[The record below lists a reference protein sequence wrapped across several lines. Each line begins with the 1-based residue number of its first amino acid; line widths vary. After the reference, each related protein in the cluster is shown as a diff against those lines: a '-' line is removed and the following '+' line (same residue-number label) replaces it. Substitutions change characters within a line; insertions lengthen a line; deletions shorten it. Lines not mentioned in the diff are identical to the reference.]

1 MLKKLFLLS
10 SVLLIG
16 VSSQAQFVL
25 KATPLVILKN
35 QIVNISGEFAIPTA
49 PDFTFTVGL
58 ANNFVY
64 KGELTDSLLILNNAR
79 SFKGLSI
86 EPELKYYW
94 APRKNQF
101 EGFYTGIFSS
111 FRYSTSFY
119 DEVFNVN
126 GIQTPTNGSIRQ
138 NTLVSVVGLEIG
150 YQFLLGPRKDIAI
163 DLFAGLGSKHTIYNR
178 YGYSLQNHSIES
190 TSSNG
195 IATRGNISVGY
206 IIQ

>member
-1 MLKKLFLLS
+1 
-10 SVLLIG
+10 
-16 VSSQAQFVL
+16 L
-25 KATPLVILKN
+25 KATPFVILKN
-35 QIVNISGEFAIPTA
+35 QVVNISGEFAIPAA
-49 PDFTFTVGL
+49 PNFTFTVGL

-64 KGELTDSLLILNNAR
+64 KGQLSDSLLILNNAR

-86 EPELKYYW
+86 EPSLKYYW

-119 DEVFNVN
+119 DEMFNVN

-163 DLFAGLGSKHTIYNR
+163 DLFAGLGAKHTTYNR
-178 YGYSLQNHSIES
+178 FGYSLQNHSVES